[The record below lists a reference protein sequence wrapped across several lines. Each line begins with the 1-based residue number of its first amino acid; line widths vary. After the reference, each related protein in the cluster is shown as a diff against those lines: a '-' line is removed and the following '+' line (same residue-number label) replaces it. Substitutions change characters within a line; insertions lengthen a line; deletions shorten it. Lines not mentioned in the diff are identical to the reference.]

1 MKGASS
7 SITARAKMP
16 STATASAPWRM
27 TFRARAWSSA
37 PTALATW
44 TEYPTPTPAIMPL
57 MSQMEEAT
65 TDTPAVALA
74 PREPTMAVSAKDTV
88 MPSSCSKIA
97 GQVRCHSRGRR
108 RCRAREDGSVIVFLL
123 SHASLGKRRKTKGF
137 AFGNEFSKNHFFY
150 MRQRKRLGF
159 A

>member
-74 PREPTMAVSAKDTV
+74 PREPTMVSKVAERF
-88 MPSSCSKIA
+88 SA
-97 GQVRCHSRGRR
+97 GSYSPTNR
-108 RCRAREDGSVIVFLL
+108 
-123 SHASLGKRRKTKGF
+123 
-137 AFGNEFSKNHFFY
+137 FS
-150 MRQRKRLGF
+150 MS
-159 A
+159 